1 MKRYLLISFML
12 VFMMVGF
19 GGVLADADEGGAC
32 PFIVETAL
40 QAADEFCTGTGRN
53 QICYGNVLLDATAQ
67 EQATFSF
74 ERIGDITDVLNL
86 ASLRVA
92 PMNEETGEWGVAI
105 ARLQANLPDT
115 LPGQNV
121 TFIIFG
127 DVELVNQV
135 TPEQVE
141 SGEFTPMQ
149 SFYLTTGI
157 GDARCREAPESGLLV
172 QTPRGV
178 GEVSFVLN
186 EVEISMGSTVLF
198 QAATSHN
205 LDVTVLEGSAAL
217 RTRRDTS
224 VYPVVAGMRFSMNI
238 TADDWRIVPVPEL
251 PEPYELARLEAL
263 PLSLLDRPIEV
274 RQPLEKTEFDA
285 LIERWEAGEA
295 LCGDEAGLLPAC
307 ENLPAIAG
315 GTPCVFP
322 DADGK
327 RPPDAA
333 PDRPLC
339 EVPADEDD
347 DADDSDST

>member
-1 MKRYLLISFML
+1 MKRYLPVALIL

-19 GGVLADADEGGAC
+19 GGVLADENEGGAC
-32 PFIVETAL
+32 PAIVETAL
-40 QAADEFCTGTGRN
+40 QAADEFCVGIGRN

-67 EQATFSF
+67 DHANFAF
-74 ERIGDITDVLNL
+74 EKIGDITDVLNL

-92 PMNEETGEWGVAI
+92 PMDEETGEWGVAI

-127 DVELVNQV
+127 DVELVNRV

-141 SGEFTPMQ
+141 SGEFSPMQ

-157 GDARCREAPESGLLV
+157 GDARCRESPESGLLV

-205 LDVTVLEGSAAL
+205 LDVTVLEGAAAL
-217 RTRRDTS
+217 RTERDAT

-263 PLSLLDRPIEV
+263 PLSLLDRPIEI

-285 LIERWEAGEA
+285 LIDRWEAGEA

-315 GTPCVFP
+315 GTPCVWP
-322 DADGK
+322 DADGN
-327 RPPDAA
+327 RPPDAD
-333 PDRPLC
+333 PERPLC
-339 EVPADEDD
+339 EASADDENADEDG
-347 DADDSDST
+347 ST